1 MGPAEPSCPFVRRSG
16 RACFLLCLRDADSL
30 RLSRKRRARRS
41 WSGPGPNVV
50 CEDVRLACPG
60 ESCVPNANGCR
71 SRRFPNG
78 AKGNY
83 IYFHVQACPPLPEFL
98 YMLTAVCDHGY
109 VSDWASAMK
118 SLPSEKIFWGSRKRR
133 KPESIHGKVYDRG
146 TREIEKGD
154 ARSVSFFIHTVR
166 TVRVP

>member
-1 MGPAEPSCPFVRRSG
+1 MIIAVLGWRNMGPAEPSCPFVRRSG
-16 RACFLLCLRDADSL
+16 RACFLLCLRDTDSL

-71 SRRFPNG
+71 SRRFPSG

-83 IYFHVQACPPLPEFL
+83 IYFHVQACPPLPEFPIYYINL
-98 YMLTAVCDHGY
+98 GLRPRVRIRLGFCHEI
-109 VSDWASAMK
+109 
-118 SLPSEKIFWGSRKRR
+118 PSVGKDFLGE
-133 KPESIHGKVYDRG
+133 PETSE
-146 TREIEKGD
+146 T
-154 ARSVSFFIHTVR
+154 
-166 TVRVP
+166 